1 MAALP
6 RGDGFVIDRPET
18 RYARSGDLMVAYQVT
33 GEGNPIDLV
42 HAPGTVSHLELFW
55 DIPDATALIERLSS
69 FARLI
74 RFDKRGTGMSDR
86 PQGPATLEERADDI
100 RAVMDAV
107 GSERAFVFGS
117 SEGGSMACVFAAT
130 HPERT
135 RGLILWGTQATWIR
149 TDDYPWGRSME
160 EALAEIDDLAE
171 HGMTDTYLFGPG
183 AGAGAGMSEEAMEP
197 IRRLWR
203 SATTPGAL
211 AALERMNL
219 DNDIRGVLPSVHVPT
234 LVMNRTN
241 DPVADVE
248 AARDLASHIEGA
260 RFVEFAGDK
269 HVFFQGPNKD
279 EIVAEIQEFVTG
291 TRPALESD
299 RALATVLFTDIVDST
314 QVAARL
320 GDHAWRELVERH
332 HKIVRDLLARSR
344 GIEMDTAGDGFF
356 ATFDGPARAVRCAL
370 AVVEAVR
377 SLEIEIRAG
386 VHTGEV
392 ETIDGKAGGMAV
404 IIGARISESAN
415 ASEVLVSSTVKE
427 LVAGSGL
434 RFEFAGEHELKGV
447 PDRWRLYRVVD
458 QASASITN
466 A

>member
-1 MAALP
+1 
-6 RGDGFVIDRPET
+6 
-18 RYARSGDLMVAYQVT
+18 MVAYQVT

-55 DIPDATALIERLSS
+55 DIPEAAEMFEHMSS

-86 PQGPATLEERADDI
+86 PPHPATLEERTDDI
-100 RAVMDAV
+100 RAVMDAA
-107 GSERAFVFGS
+107 GSETAFVFGT
-117 SEGGSMACVFAAT
+117 SEGGSMASVFAAT

-135 RGLILWGTQATWIR
+135 SGLILWGTQATWIQ

-160 EALAEIDDLAE
+160 DALAEIDDLAE

-183 AGAGAGMSEEAMEP
+183 AGAGTGMSEEEKEP

-219 DNDIRGVLPSVHVPT
+219 DIDIRGVIPSIHVPT
-234 LVMNRTN
+234 LVMNRTD
-241 DPVADVE
+241 DPVANVE

-260 RFVEFAGDK
+260 RFVEFAGDS
-269 HVFFQGPNKD
+269 HVFFQGRNRD
-279 EIVAEIQEFVTG
+279 EVTAEIQEFVTG
-291 TRPALESD
+291 SRPAFGGD
-299 RALATVLFTDIVDST
+299 RALATVLFTDIVGST
-314 QVAARL
+314 QTAAEL
-320 GDHAWRELVERH
+320 GDRAWRDLVERH
-332 HKIVRDLLARSR
+332 HRVVRSLLARSR

-370 AVVEAVR
+370 TMVESVR
-377 SLEIEIRAG
+377 SLGIEIRAG

-392 ETIDGKAGGMAV
+392 ERIDSKAGGMGV
-404 IIGARISESAN
+404 IIGARISAFAG

-434 RFEFAGEHELKGV
+434 TFEDAGEHELKGV
-447 PDRWRLYRVVD
+447 PDRWHLYRVVP
-458 QASASITN
+458 
-466 A
+466 